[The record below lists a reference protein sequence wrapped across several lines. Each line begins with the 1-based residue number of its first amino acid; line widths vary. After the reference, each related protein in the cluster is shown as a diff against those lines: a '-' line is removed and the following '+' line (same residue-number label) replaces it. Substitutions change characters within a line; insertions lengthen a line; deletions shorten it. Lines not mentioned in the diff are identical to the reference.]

1 MRGITGYSALLQN
14 HVYSGNY
21 RSGKTGRDNAAK
33 QTTAKATGSDVA
45 KQTTAN
51 RTASGNNTA
60 ASSRIDQGKPVWDSH
75 QVFNYI
81 EDMGSAGIAYG
92 EKAKKYYVSQTMQDG
107 ELSIDELKKQIQEWF
122 PDYTLTDREPRKVVN
137 GKHYLYIDNSQLAQ
151 MAKDS
156 EYRGRVYGLMDREME
171 TGRSYTMKYSD
182 GRNVTS
188 HITGSIFS
196 LCEKNR
202 KYDCGDGIPYLGSG
216 MSDHPFS
223 SSDSHPM
230 VRSMSYLRD
239 NLDPAK
245 SAAKSRATLA
255 AKKASEKAKVKKAAE
270 KTQTKKAAEKAQ
282 AKKVAEKLQ
291 AKKQVAKVSAK
302 KQTSM
307 NMQRKRT
314 EQLLKQYYT
323 QTTMQGIMGSGR
335 RGRGSDWKA

>member
-1 MRGITGYSALLQN
+1 MTGITPYSTALQQIGYGSN
-14 HVYSGNY
+14 
-21 RSGKTGRDNAAK
+21 R
-33 QTTAKATGSDVA
+33 QTTTVQRRNTTDKDSVKNGKSGATGSVEA
-45 KQTTAN
+45 GRQT
-51 RTASGNNTA
+51 SV
-60 ASSRIDQGKPVWDSH
+60 DKPVWNSR

-107 ELSIDELKKQIQEWF
+107 ELSVDELKRQIQEWF
-122 PDYTLTDREPRKVVN
+122 PDYTLTDREPKKVVN
-137 GKHYLYIDNSQLAQ
+137 GKHYLYIDDSQLAQ
-151 MAKDS
+151 MARDP
-156 EYRGRVYGLMDREME
+156 EYRGRVYGLMDRELE

-188 HITGSIFS
+188 HITGSVFS

-202 KYDCGDGIPYLGSG
+202 KYDCGDGIPYLGSC

-255 AKKASEKAKVKKAAE
+255 AKKAAEKAKAKKTAE
-270 KTQTKKAAEKAQ
+270 KVQAKKAAEKAQ
-282 AKKVAEKLQ
+282 ARKTAEKVQ
-291 AKKQVAKVSAK
+291 ARKQAAKLAEKRQAESLKPYFSQIGMQVSGE
-302 KQTSM
+302 TG
-307 NMQRKRT
+307 RKSS
-314 EQLLKQYYT
+314 QFDQK
-323 QTTMQGIMGSGR
+323 M
-335 RGRGSDWKA
+335 